1 MPATTSSHPDLEPRS
16 FPARLAE
23 IAFSVGLPHGFAV
36 LDVPLENLE
45 FEKPTFMAP
54 LMVASS
60 EVALAV
66 LTVAARPAY
75 EDGSVMQWLQ
85 FFTSDTTITGHAM
98 DLKSLMPGRIGAKG
112 KEHPAI
118 LATAEQVQDGTRLR
132 LHIAMLE
139 DGGRLV
145 IVMAMVPEELW
156 PSFGEQLAAAVE
168 SFALD
173 APKGPTMPLI
183 PGAPAPKLGH

>member
-1 MPATTSSHPDLEPRS
+1 MPPNLATDLVPHA
-16 FPARLAE
+16 FPSRLADL
-23 IAFSVGLPHGFAV
+23 AFSVGLPHGFAV

-66 LTVAARPAY
+66 LTVAARPAF

-85 FFTSDTTITGHAM
+85 FFTSDTTITGHAIE
-98 DLKSLMPGRIGAKG
+98 LKSLMPGRIGAKD

-118 LATAEQVQDGTRLR
+118 LATAEQVQDDTRLR

-156 PSFGEQLAAAVE
+156 PSFGEQLGAAVE

-173 APKGPTMPLI
+173 APKGPTTPLV
-183 PGAPAPKLGH
+183 PGAPVPTLGH

>member
-1 MPATTSSHPDLEPRS
+1 MPSNLAPDLVS
-16 FPARLAE
+16 HAFPSRLAE
-23 IAFSVGLPHGFAV
+23 LAFSVGLPHGFAV

-45 FEKPTFMAP
+45 FEKPAFVAP

-85 FFTSDTTITGHAM
+85 YLVGEAGVTGQPLE
-98 DLKSLMPGRIGAKG
+98 LKTLMPGRIGAKG

-118 LATAEQVQDGTRLR
+118 LATATQVQDGTHLR
-132 LHIAMLE
+132 FHIAMIE
-139 DGGRLV
+139 DGARIV

-173 APKGPTMPLI
+173 APKGPTMPLV